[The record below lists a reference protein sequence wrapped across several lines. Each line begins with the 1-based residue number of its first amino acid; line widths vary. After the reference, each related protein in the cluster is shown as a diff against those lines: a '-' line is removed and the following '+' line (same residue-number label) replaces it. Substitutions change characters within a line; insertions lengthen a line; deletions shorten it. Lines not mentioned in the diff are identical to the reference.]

1 DPSARTVRLRILI
14 DRTSVEMFVDDGRY
28 VHSSEAF
35 PDPADTGLALFT
47 IEGSAVF
54 RNTVIREFRL

>member
-1 DPSARTVRLRILI
+1 
-14 DRTSVEMFVDDGRY
+14 MFVDDGRY

-47 IEGSAVF
+47 IDGRAVF